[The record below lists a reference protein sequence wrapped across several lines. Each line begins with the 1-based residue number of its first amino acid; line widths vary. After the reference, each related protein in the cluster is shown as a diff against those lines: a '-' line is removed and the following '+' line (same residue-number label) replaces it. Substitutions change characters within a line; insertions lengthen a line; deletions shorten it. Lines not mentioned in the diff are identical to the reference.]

1 MLATSLYPTDSIKRV
16 LLYIY
21 NIMLQVADSL
31 RKLHHP
37 KTHRVIRTSGWQAN
51 FLNVNLIHYLKLARS
66 GDRELNEQIQKH
78 IGQAK
83 FKRLYS
89 SWEKYIHSGL

>member
-16 LLYIY
+16 LLYIC
-21 NIMLQVADSL
+21 NIMLQIANSM

-51 FLNVNLIHYLKLARS
+51 FLTVNLIHYFR
-66 GDRELNEQIQKH
+66 
-78 IGQAK
+78 
-83 FKRLYS
+83 
-89 SWEKYIHSGL
+89 

>member
-1 MLATSLYPTDSIKRV
+1 MLAKSLYPTEFIKRV
-16 LLYIY
+16 LLYIC
-21 NIMLQVADSL
+21 NIMLQVADSM

-51 FLNVNLIHYLKLARS
+51 FLTVNLIHYLKLDRS

-78 IGQAK
+78 I
-83 FKRLYS
+83 
-89 SWEKYIHSGL
+89 

>member
-1 MLATSLYPTDSIKRV
+1 MLAISLYPADSIKRV
-16 LLYIY
+16 LLYIC
-21 NIMLQVADSL
+21 NIMLQVADSM

-51 FLNVNLIHYLKLARS
+51 FLTVNLIHYLKLARS

-78 IGQAK
+78 I
-83 FKRLYS
+83 
-89 SWEKYIHSGL
+89 